1 MATVPSVPLEI
12 LSPLPKVMSFPVT
25 VRSPLTDV
33 VVAVTA
39 TVPSVPLDILSPLP
53 KVMSFPV
60 TVISSLNDAAP
71 ALDISNVNAVTV
83 VPPSFPLKI
92 ISLSETLAETTKSLE
107 LFVKVPINVPPSL
120 ILTSAPSASR
130 TTSAGESSVT
140 APDDVDIV
148 TAASPV
154 DISSAAKPALV
165 YVLSCD
171 AVIYFVVPPS
181 STINLSASAKVILV
195 PSVAPST

>member
-1 MATVPSVPLEI
+1 
-12 LSPLPKVMSFPVT
+12 
-25 VRSPLTDV
+25 V

-39 TVPSVPLDILSPLP
+39 TVPSVPFDILSPLP
-53 KVMSFPV
+53 KVRSLPE

-92 ISLSETLAETTKSLE
+92 ISLSETFAVTTKSLE

-120 ILTSAPSASR
+120 NLTSAPSASR

-148 TAASPV
+148 TAEGNGMERSV
-154 DISSAAKPALV
+154 SN
-165 YVLSCD
+165 YEYEVLHNDSKKK
-171 AVIYFVVPPS
+171 
-181 STINLSASAKVILV
+181 INLIENTWAEQILETARNMF
-195 PSVAPST
+195 S